1 MTCQVEL
8 AGSPAR
14 WAGEVAPDFYTW
26 CHFVF
31 DASLFDRPG
40 RWPQIF
46 IHGAILSSTRHFLIA
61 CSAILCPQILI
72 HGDASKT
79 KWLGEM
85 IFDSDGGHFVF
96 DPSPC
101 IKNLVGR
108 ESGPRFLYTVTRRS

>member
-46 IHGAILSSTRHFLIA
+46 IHG
-61 CSAILCPQILI
+61 
-72 HGDASKT
+72 DASKT
-79 KWLGEM
+79 KWPGEM

-96 DPSPC
+96 DASPC

-108 ESGPRFLYTVTRRS
+108 GGGPRFLYMVTRLIENGAQNGFES

>member
-46 IHGAILSSTRHFLIA
+46 IHGTILSLTRHFLIA
-61 CSAILCPQILI
+61 YMV
-72 HGDASKT
+72 
-79 KWLGEM
+79 GEVAP
-85 IFDSDGGHFVF
+85 DVYTWRHFVF
-96 DPSPC
+96 DAPLFDSINA
-101 IKNLVGR
+101 IKK
-108 ESGPRFLYTVTRRS
+108 